1 MNIREIKKSFNLCN
15 DLINIFNDYAYSLD
29 EYFKEEKNRKE
40 HLELWNEYQI
50 LNVNLKKTIKKNGFD
65 KK

>member
-1 MNIREIKKSFNLCN
+1 MIKRDKKNVLDLCY

-29 EYFKEEKNRKE
+29 EYFKIEENKKE

-50 LNVNLKKTIKKNGFD
+50 LNVNLKNAIERNGF